1 MSQERICRTRCHLA
15 NQDPI
20 YLLQLSIRQ
29 THRHNSTLD
38 PHGSSWIPGLDFVI
52 AHLVAM
58 YSLFVA
64 DRAHFSVSKATCN
77 VSLANHFSCKG
88 SIGLSLRFF
97 GISRSSSAMAQTN
110 MGPQALD
117 AELCC
122 KVSVKIGINEH
133 TLPQHSTSSSAH
145 FTLRKVQH
153 SWLRIGL
160 KSMLAGQLHVSGAS
174 CKCD

>member
-1 MSQERICRTRCHLA
+1 
-15 NQDPI
+15 
-20 YLLQLSIRQ
+20 
-29 THRHNSTLD
+29 
-38 PHGSSWIPGLDFVI
+38 
-52 AHLVAM
+52 
-58 YSLFVA
+58 
-64 DRAHFSVSKATCN
+64 
-77 VSLANHFSCKG
+77 
-88 SIGLSLRFF
+88 
-97 GISRSSSAMAQTN
+97 MAQTN

-174 CKCD
+174 CKCDWGPEFANVHNATLLAAAKDLQMRH